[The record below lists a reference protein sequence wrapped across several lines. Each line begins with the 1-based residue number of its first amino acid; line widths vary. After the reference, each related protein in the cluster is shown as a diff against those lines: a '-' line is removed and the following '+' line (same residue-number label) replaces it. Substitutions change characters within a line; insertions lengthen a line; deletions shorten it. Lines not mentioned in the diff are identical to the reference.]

1 MQGNGIGSSR
11 TWTDHLKDIRVDEGI
26 ILKWIF
32 KEIGWGVDLFDLVQD
47 RDGWRALVNTVM
59 KLQFA

>member
-11 TWTDHLKDIRVDEGI
+11 TRTDHLKDIRVDEGI

-47 RDGWRALVNTVM
+47 RDRWRALVNTVM